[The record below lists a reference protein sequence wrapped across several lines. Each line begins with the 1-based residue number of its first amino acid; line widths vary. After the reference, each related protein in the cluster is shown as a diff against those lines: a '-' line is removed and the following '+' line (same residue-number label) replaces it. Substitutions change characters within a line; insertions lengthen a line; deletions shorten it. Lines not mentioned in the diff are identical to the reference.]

1 MQRRSFVRWAAL
13 APAALCAGLL
23 AQQPAQASPGS
34 DHAAA
39 LATMQWLQLLD
50 TADYA
55 GSWAQAG
62 APFKGAV
69 TADEWTRAASG
80 TRGPLG
86 ALKERK
92 NRSVRLTKTLPGV
105 PDGDYAVLEFD
116 TAFEKKAQA
125 VETLTLLRE
134 ADGAWRVV
142 GYFIR

>member
-1 MQRRSFVRWAAL
+1 MQRRSFVQGAAL
-13 APAALCAGLL
+13 ASAALCAGLL
-23 AQQPAQASPGS
+23 ARQPAYASQGS
-34 DHAAA
+34 DRAAA
-39 LATMQWLQLLD
+39 LAALQWLQLLD
-50 TADYA
+50 MADYA
-55 GSWAQAG
+55 NSWTQAG

-92 NRSVRLTKTLPGV
+92 NRSVRLTRTLPGV
-105 PDGDYAVLEFD
+105 PDGDYAVLEFN

-125 VETLTLLRE
+125 VETLTLQRE

-142 GYFIR
+142 GYFIN